1 MCRDMPRGHSGR
13 EVTDKQIIDVLRNSD
28 EPFLF
33 TGEVADEIEMTRQG
47 AHRRLKEL
55 ASDGETCVRAP
66 KAGSGDWT
74 IYSSILRSLTS
85 GSGPL
90 GIC

>member
-55 ASDGETCVRAP
+55 ATDEETCVRKKGTDATIWWVS
-66 KAGSGDWT
+66 SG
-74 IYSSILRSLTS
+74 
-85 GSGPL
+85 G
-90 GIC
+90 